1 MRLKSNSLVELLM
14 SSTLQPVPESF
25 VSTRTSIHML
35 AEHVLCVAR
44 HRVDGHV
51 GLQTEINGLATPALG
66 KSQTVVAVEG
76 ADLVVRD
83 KSGERREPI
92 TTLRK
97 AAEFVGVTPGV
108 PEGLW
113 KPVTAMK
120 LDAPLAIDQRS
131 VVTLGSWFSFVAI
144 ALQTLAERTGGTFD
158 TPTLWPE
165 HFDLAT
171 SSDGVNY
178 GGSPGDSH
186 LARPYLYVGPHKRPL
201 PPAGE
206 SFWNAPFGASLP
218 YEEIASLDHAVGFFM
233 YGRQLAAT

>member
-1 MRLKSNSLVELLM
+1 MRLKSNSLRELLM
-14 SSTLQPVPESF
+14 TSTLQPVPESF

-51 GLQTEINGLATPALG
+51 GLQTELTGIATPPLG
-66 KSQTVVAVEG
+66 KSKTVVAVEG
-76 ADLVVRD
+76 AELVVKD
-83 KSGERREPI
+83 SSGERREPI
-92 TTLRK
+92 TTLRR
-97 AAEFVGVTPGV
+97 AGEFVGLTPGA

-120 LDAPLAIDQRS
+120 LDAPLSIDQRS
-131 VVTLGSWFSFVAI
+131 VVTLGSWFSFVTI
-144 ALQTLAERTGGTFD
+144 ALQTLVERTGGTFD

-171 SSDGVNY
+171 SSNGVNY

-186 LARPYLYVGPHKRPL
+186 LARPYLYVGPHARPL
-201 PPAGE
+201 PSASE
-206 SFWNAPFGASLP
+206 AFWNAPFGASLP
-218 YEEIASLDHAVGFFM
+218 YEEIASLDHAVGFLM
-233 YGRQLAAT
+233 YGRQLAAS